1 MGKYNS
7 NTFYFIKLPDK
18 FINGDQIKWVEGK
31 KRGAEIVI
39 FFIRLLIIAK
49 NRKGNL
55 CRIIGKKEI
64 PFTYEEI
71 ASETHTTKEF
81 VKMALNVLEE
91 VELVEFINDHYYIE
105 LALELTNQT
114 TEGAEYMR
122 NYRLRQKEK
131 SYICNDNCKT
141 DIEKENRN
149 NNKNRELD
157 IEIDFNYNSVID
169 YLNKLIGSNYQL
181 SETIVNLIN
190 KQIKNGYKENDFIK
204 VINKKYNEWI
214 NTDYKKYIRPETLF
228 GEKFETYLNQPETKK
243 EKRYNEI
250 DFESLYAN

>member
-1 MGKYNS
+1 M
-7 NTFYFIKLPDK
+7 L
-18 FINGDQIKWVEGK
+18 IN
-31 KRGAEIVI
+31 
-39 FFIRLLIIAK
+39 
-49 NRKGNL
+49 N
-55 CRIIGKKEI
+55 KKEKRMYYI
-64 PFTYEEI
+64 SDNEYIYFPLTVHSKTYPYF
-71 ASETHTTKEF
+71 TTKEF

-131 SYICNDNCKT
+131 FYICNDNCKT